1 MLPRARAPSPTLTG
15 STDASQDDV
24 FAPEDPPT
32 SAKIAMDEQEQ
43 TMLRQRM
50 SQAAGSDPYL
60 DEAKIIDWATGV
72 VSTCSYMITSRLTY
86 NPQAS
91 QTAVEALAISLER
104 LQQQRAKDTSPAA
117 DAAPHGHKPDHIAF
131 LYACMSTL
139 III

>member
-72 VSTCSYMITSRLTY
+72 VSTCS
-86 NPQAS
+86 
-91 QTAVEALAISLER
+91 
-104 LQQQRAKDTSPAA
+104 
-117 DAAPHGHKPDHIAF
+117 
-131 LYACMSTL
+131 
-139 III
+139 